1 MPGLCGQRPHRPYY
15 FKLVYMRTGPLGQ
28 SELLVYTKYAQWAY
42 YPLFTNEIGK
52 KREYFLDLLTKL
64 LLRSN
69 SLVNPGS
76 ITQVFWGRWVHVRD
90 HFGCS
95 CLVSHCDHWVSHSD
109 YTVAV

>member
-1 MPGLCGQRPHRPYY
+1 
-15 FKLVYMRTGPLGQ
+15 MRTGPLGQ

-42 YPLFTNEIGK
+42 SPLFTYFIGK

-76 ITQVFWGRWVHVRD
+76 ITQVFWGQVGPCEGPFWLLLL
-90 HFGCS
+90 S
-95 CLVSHCDHWVSHSD
+95 EPL
-109 YTVAV
+109 